1 MKKALRDCGGYIVVE
16 TITAFVLFTL
26 LLISILSL
34 INIVTV
40 QARVHYAITQ
50 AAQTCSMYSYVLN
63 VTGAAGHMKKSAE
76 MREHLEADANTMKTR
91 VNDIVDGVRALAGGD
106 IKEGNF
112 SKVKNAGKEAW
123 NQGKGWV
130 DDIMDDPK
138 KSLQIVMN
146 YGLGQTQSE
155 LFEMLLRPL
164 VGHYLYNGDMD
175 GDRFLTTFN
184 VSSGEG
190 KNSVY
195 GVNGLV
201 FSDFDLFDLQSTDA
215 NDSTLMTSK
224 GEVKIIVRYDVDY
237 FFGILQP
244 AGGPKLHI
252 VQEVVTK
259 AWLGGKGEGYKE

>member
-50 AAQTCSMYSYVLN
+50 AAQTVSMYSYTLN
-63 VTGAAGHMKKSAE
+63 VTGAAGHMKKSAL
-76 MREHLEADANTMKTR
+76 MRENMESEANTMKGR
-91 VNDIVDGVRALAGGD
+91 INDIVDGVRSLSKGD
-106 IKEGNF
+106 IRQGNF
-112 SKVKNAGKEAW
+112 SKIKTAGQGAW
-123 NQGKGWV
+123 DQGKGWV

-138 KSLQIVMN
+138 KSLQTVMN
-146 YGLGQTQSE
+146 YGLGTAQSE
-155 LFEMLLRPL
+155 LFEALLRPL

-175 GDRFLTTFN
+175 GNQFLTVFD

-190 KNSVY
+190 EGSVY

-201 FSDFDLFDLQSTDA
+201 FSDFDLFDLSATDA
-215 NDSTLMTSK
+215 NDSTIMTSK

-237 FFGILQP
+237 FFGLLQP

-259 AWLGGKGEGYKE
+259 AWLGGKGDGYKG